1 MYTKTVQGSGE
12 TGEEFQCLLSGR
24 RPDKGRAALNGY
36 IIVKNQKRRITY
48 EQRHKENKNRKARKG
63 HGSLRAYVRM
73 DDRSRHD
80 GQG

>member
-1 MYTKTVQGSGE
+1 MYTKTVQGNGKE
-12 TGEEFQCLLSGR
+12 GRNFQCLLSGR

-63 HGSLRAYVRM
+63 RGGLRAYVRM